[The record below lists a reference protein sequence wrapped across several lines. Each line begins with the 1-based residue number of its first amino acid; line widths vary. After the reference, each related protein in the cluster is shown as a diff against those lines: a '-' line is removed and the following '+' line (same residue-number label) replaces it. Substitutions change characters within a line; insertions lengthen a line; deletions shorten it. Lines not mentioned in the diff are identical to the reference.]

1 MQSLMQEQM
10 RQADRQLHN
19 IEATPEGF
27 NRLRQMYETLQVW
40 RGVGKVW
47 SHSFENVQYAG
58 SGRKC

>member
-1 MQSLMQEQM
+1 M